1 MYPYSPAH
9 LLVVIINLIYCI
21 MAKSTPGAFTLL
33 KGKVGGVV
41 YYKLTDSNNKATQ
54 GTRVYT
60 SQVRNPNTTRQQ
72 YQRAILKT
80 VSNMYAQG
88 KVIFNHSFQGKSV
101 GGQNAR
107 EFRRLNMRA
116 LRAQCVADYNAGL
129 RPAGYR
135 SFVSAKGSMYAAPN
149 EYIISQG
156 TYDQKFFTWNNN
168 EKAFT
173 IPDATE
179 GQTVADYMTNNGLIE
194 GDIYTF
200 VALIVNKNV
209 VAGGDGQTAYETNYK
224 SLFLYSRFRVTA
236 PADTTVAMENM
247 AQVFEQLPSSL
258 PNIELT
264 KITPGKTLNIQAVIA
279 ADVPN
284 LGAFGCIRSREDM
297 DLRSNSTMH
306 LITSTGLDA
315 PGFGIISA
323 FVYKYWA
330 DDAGNLGDSEL
341 LLEGGDS
348 NPTAGV

>member
-1 MYPYSPAH
+1 MG
-9 LLVVIINLIYCI
+9 
-21 MAKSTPGAFTLL
+21 KSSNGAFALIR
-33 KGKVGGVV
+33 GKVGGVV
-41 YYKLTDSNNKATQ
+41 FYKITDSNSKDKQ
-54 GTRVYT
+54 GQRAYVGTI
-60 SQVRNPNTTRQQ
+60 RNPNSTRQQ

-156 TYDQKFFTWNNN
+156 TYDQQFFTWDNANKVFN
-168 EKAFT
+168 
-173 IPDATE
+173 IPAATQ
-179 GQTVADYMTNNGLIE
+179 GQTVADYMAANGLIE

-200 VALIVNKNV
+200 VGLIVNKNV
-209 VAGGDGQTAYETNYK
+209 VAGGDGKTPYETNYK
-224 SLFLYSRFRVTA
+224 SDFLYSRFRVKPA
-236 PADTTVAMENM
+236 ADTTVAMENM

-258 PNIELT
+258 PNINLT
-264 KITPGKTLNIQAVIA
+264 VDKPGDTWDPQAVFA
-279 ADVPN
+279 MDVPN

-306 LITSTGLDA
+306 LLTSTDLDA

-348 NPTAGV
+348 NPTTGV

>member
-1 MYPYSPAH
+1 MG
-9 LLVVIINLIYCI
+9 
-21 MAKSTPGAFTLL
+21 KSSNGAFALIR
-33 KGKVGGVV
+33 GKVGGVV
-41 YYKLTDSNNKATQ
+41 FYKITDSNSKDKQ
-54 GTRVYT
+54 GQRAYVGTI
-60 SQVRNPNTTRQQ
+60 RNPNSTRQQ

-88 KVIFNHSFQGKSV
+88 KAIFNHSFQGKSV
-101 GGQNAR
+101 GGANAR
-107 EFRRLNMRA
+107 EFRKLNMRA

-156 TYDQKFFTWNNN
+156 TYDQKFFTWKDTDKTFN
-168 EKAFT
+168 
-173 IPDATE
+173 IPNGE
-179 GQTVADYMTNNGLIE
+179 GEQTVASYAAANGLIS

-200 VALIVNKNV
+200 VALIVDKSV

-224 SLFLYSRFRVTA
+224 SNFLYSRFRVKA
-236 PADTTVAMENM
+236 ELSDTDAIVSMD
-247 AQVFEQLPSSL
+247 QVFEQLPSSL
-258 PNIELT
+258 PNVDWTQTL
-264 KITPGKTLNIQAVIA
+264 PGDGIQVQAIFA

-284 LGAFGCIRSREDM
+284 LGAIGCIRSREDM

-306 LITSTGLDA
+306 LLTTTDLDA

-341 LLEGGDS
+341 LLEGGDA